1 MHPQLTENIVG
12 NLFRKPL
19 LPAGLQ
25 GIAIDLRIKRIEYFL
40 KLLQIRG
47 LSSGRF
53 TLQAAKL
60 DNKFHFCTFQ
70 EQTLQLQ
77 FGRFH
82 PFCIDLQMNRT
93 FGVGAGAHYYR
104 KFAGEKVHV
113 RDMEQFERAWVAVG
127 DGAELAGTG
136 H

>member
-1 MHPQLTENIVG
+1 MHPQLAEDIVG
-12 NLFRKPL
+12 NLFRKPFL
-19 LPAGLQ
+19 SAGLQ

-40 KLLQIRG
+40 KLLQFRG

-60 DNKFHFCTFQ
+60 DNKFHFCTCQ
-70 EQTLQLQ
+70 QLTLQLQ
-77 FGRFH
+77 HRRLH
-82 PFCIDLQMNRT
+82 PFCIDLQINRA
-93 FGVGAGAHYYR
+93 FGVGAGADYYGQL
-104 KFAGEKVHV
+104 AGEEVHV
-113 RDMEQFERAWVAVG
+113 REMEQFERARVAVG

>member
-1 MHPQLTENIVG
+1 MHPQLAEDIVG
-12 NLFRKPL
+12 NLFRKPFL
-19 LPAGLQ
+19 SAGLQ

-40 KLLQIRG
+40 KLLQFRG

-77 FGRFH
+77 LGRLH
-82 PFCIDLQMNRT
+82 PFCIDFQTNRT
-93 FGVGAGAHYYR
+93 FGVGAGADYYGQL
-104 KFAGEKVHV
+104 AGEEVHV
-113 RDMEQFERAWVAVG
+113 REMERFERTRVAVG
-127 DGAELAGTG
+127 DGAELSGTG

>member
-1 MHPQLTENIVG
+1 MHPQLAEDIVG

-19 LPAGLQ
+19 LSAGLQ

-40 KLLQIRG
+40 KLLQFKW
-47 LSSGRF
+47 LPSGRF

-60 DNKFHFCTFQ
+60 ENKFHFCTCQ
-70 EQTLQLQ
+70 QLTLQLQ
-77 FGRFH
+77 HRRLH
-82 PFCIDLQMNRT
+82 SFCIDFQINRT
-93 FGVGAGAHYYR
+93 FGVSVGADYYGQL
-104 KFAGEKVHV
+104 AGEEVHV
-113 RDMEQFERAWVAVG
+113 REMEQFERAWVAVG

>member
-1 MHPQLTENIVG
+1 MHPQPAEDIVG
-12 NLFRKPL
+12 NLFRKPFL
-19 LPAGLQ
+19 SAGLQ

-40 KLLQIRG
+40 KLLQFRG
-47 LSSGRF
+47 LSSGWF

-77 FGRFH
+77 FGRLH
-82 PFCIDLQMNRT
+82 PFRIDLQMNRA
-93 FGVGAGAHYYR
+93 FGVGAGADYNGQL
-104 KFAGEKVHV
+104 AGEEVHV
-113 RDMEQFERAWVAVG
+113 REMEQFERAWVAVG
-127 DGAELAGTG
+127 DGAEFAGSG